1 MAGIARGRLV
11 EERIFWRKG
20 NKPFGFFARFRSN
33 DNGSTNL
40 LSWDAGVPGKK
51 GTDWEGG
58 LFKVRMEFSV
68 ARRRPVV
75 APAPSR
81 RARWSAQEDYPSK
94 PPKCKFVPPLFHPNV
109 YPSGTI
115 CLSILNEEEGW
126 RPAITIKQMLLGI
139 QDLLDT
145 PNPNSP
151 AQSEAYQMFV
161 QDKASYAKRVRQ
173 EAAKNRE

>member
-68 ARRRPVV
+68 ARQRPVV
-75 APAPSR
+75 ASR
-81 RARWSAQEDYPSK
+81 PVATRPVVRAGGLPQQAAEVQVRAAAL
-94 PPKCKFVPPLFHPNV
+94 PPERLPLGH
-109 YPSGTI
+109 
-115 CLSILNEEEGW
+115 
-126 RPAITIKQMLLGI
+126 
-139 QDLLDT
+139 DLPLYI
-145 PNPNSP
+145 
-151 AQSEAYQMFV
+151 E
-161 QDKASYAKRVRQ
+161 
-173 EAAKNRE
+173 